1 MELYLGRCVAWRHTF
16 FIIDVIA
23 VLTDSPNPI
32 FIYFSFFE
40 IKLGYAAMN
49 NLFFEHLVFV

>member
-23 VLTDSPNPI
+23 VLTDSPNTRK
-32 FIYFSFFE
+32 YWSVLKTRLKRE
-40 IKLGYAAMN
+40 
-49 NLFFEHLVFV
+49 VS